1 MDTYIVR
8 PFLVPAITALLGR
21 RAFWP
26 SKVNN
31 QEEKEHAN

>member
-1 MDTYIVR
+1 MDTFIVR

-26 SKVNN
+26 SKAKHH
-31 QEEKEHAN
+31 EENEHAN